1 MMNIGIIIDNLIV
14 IFLMIGVGFAAGRGS
29 MVPRRAQADFTT
41 FLMNVTLPC
50 TIFTSM
56 IREFKSSLIRDSLII
71 FVLGILFFG
80 GFLILSSWL
89 AKLFR
94 VAENRQ
100 NSWAVSAALCNTGF
114 MGFPLVLAIFGEE
127 GLFLASIMNLAYN
140 CVVWTLGASIMCRG
154 TERSREV
161 NWKKIFLTN
170 VNIAVALGL
179 VFFIGRIPV
188 HATIMRVLNSF
199 GNITTPLSMF
209 LIGLSL
215 SGGNLL
221 EVFTDRDVIT
231 ISLTRLLLLPLL
243 GVLVVRLLPLPA
255 ESLLA
260 GVSVVI
266 ISMPC
271 PSAGMIL
278 AQQYGQDVELASRA
292 IFFSSLFCIVTIP
305 LMMLLL

>member
-1 MMNIGIIIDNLIV
+1 MNIGIIINSLIV
-14 IFLMIGVGFAAGRGS
+14 IFLMIGVGFAAGKGKL
-29 MVPRRAQADFTT
+29 VNRRAQGDFTT

-71 FVLGILFFG
+71 FALGIVFFA
-80 GFLILSSWL
+80 GFLILSGYL

-94 VAENRQ
+94 VPENRQ
-100 NSWAVSAALCNTGF
+100 NPWAVCSALCNTGF

-140 CVVWTLGASIMCRG
+140 CVVWTLGAKMMCRG
-154 TERSREV
+154 TDQAHEI

-179 VFFIGRIPV
+179 IFFIAQLPV
-188 HATIMRVLNSF
+188 PAVAMTVLNYF
-199 GNITTPLSMF
+199 GGITTPLSMF

-215 SGGNLL
+215 SGGNLM

-231 ISLTRLLLLPLL
+231 ITVTRLILLPLL
-243 GVLVVRLLPLPA
+243 GIVVLRLLPLPA
-255 ESLLA
+255 ETLLV
-260 GVSVVI
+260 GVSLVI

-271 PSAGMIL
+271 PSAGMML

-292 IFFSSLFCIVTIP
+292 IFFSSLCCILTIP
-305 LMMLLL
+305 VLMLLI